1 MKKFE
6 KVDPKP
12 DFPKI
17 DEEVLSFWKD
27 EKVFEHT
34 QKRDSSARRSAKSL
48 GMTEG
53 KDSGLSQNDS
63 TSLKLREAGKGGEK
77 NFIFFEGPP
86 TANGRPGVHHVLS
99 RVFKDIILR
108 YKTMQGYHID
118 RKGGWDTHGLP
129 VELEVEKNLGISG
142 KPDIEKYG
150 VEKFNKKCRESVFKY
165 VKEWEELTKKIGF
178 WVDTKDPYVTYDSSY
193 IQSLWWVLGEA
204 WKKDLLYEGYKV
216 VPYCPRCGTALSSH
230 EVSQGYKDITENT
243 VYVKFPVEGEKD
255 TYFLAWTTTPW
266 TLPGNSG
273 LAFGPNI
280 KYVKAESEGE
290 KYILAKDRLEKV
302 FEGKKYK
309 ILGEFYGKEIVESI
323 FNGPTEGTKHYKPL
337 FADGAKFKKEKDTEE
352 YTVIMGDFVS
362 TEDGTGIV
370 HIAPAFGEDDYEVG
384 RIQNGLSVL
393 MTVDEQGNMLTEVGK
408 GKFAKDADSLIV
420 SDLKKRGLI
429 FKEEEYTHSYPYCW
443 RCGTPLLYYA
453 RDTWYIRM
461 SSLRKELVKNNE
473 EVHWYPSHMKNG
485 RFGEWI
491 REAKDW
497 ALSRERYW
505 GTPLPIWKCDKCG
518 KKELISSYEEL
529 GDKTGKK
536 IPDDFDPHR
545 PYIDDYTWKCDCGSE
560 FKRYTHVIDCWFDSG
575 AMPYAQ
581 WGYPSAAG
589 SEEGFK
595 THFPADYICEA
606 VDQTR
611 GWFYTLLAISTFLGK
626 GPAYKHVIS
635 LGHILDEKGEKMSK
649 SKGNVVNPWD
659 VLSAHGADA
668 LRWYMYS
675 ATMPGNPRNFSV
687 KLVGEAKRF
696 LVTYWNVYSFF
707 VTYANVDNYVPSRKH
722 ANSEN
727 ILDKWILSRKN
738 KLVESVTKHLERY
751 NIYKA
756 TQEIEQFIDD
766 LSNWYV
772 RRSRRRFWKSENDTD
787 KTAAYDTLYEVLV
800 GYTKVLAPFMP
811 FVTETVYQNLA
822 GGGSVHLS
830 EWPKFEK
837 GTIDEKIET
846 AMQSA
851 RSIVEAGLADRN
863 ENGIKVRQPLMSLSY
878 GGTKLD
884 AALEQ
889 IIAEEVNVKEVT
901 FNAKLKTTIALNTEI
916 TEELKV
922 EGLAREIVRKVQAM
936 RKKAGFN
943 VEDRIHLYWST
954 ADKAIQSVFEKENGY
969 IAKET
974 LAEKVTVGDIEKA
987 EYSEKARIEGAEI
1000 ELGVQKIK

>member
-1 MKKFE
+1 MAFK
-6 KVDPKP
+6 KVDPRP

-27 EKVFEHT
+27 EKVFEKT
-34 QKRDSSARRSAKSL
+34 QKRDSGLNRS
-48 GMTEG
+48 
-53 KDSGLSQNDS
+53 D
-63 TSLKLREAGKGGEK
+63 KGD
-77 NFIFFEGPP
+77 FVFFEGPP

-165 VKEWEELTKKIGF
+165 VKEWEELTEKIGF
-178 WVDTKDPYVTYDSSY
+178 WVDTKDPYITYDSHY

-230 EVSQGYKDITENT
+230 EVSQGYRYVTEST

-255 TYFLAWTTTPW
+255 MYFLAWTTTPW

-273 LAFGPNI
+273 LAFGPEI
-280 KYVKAESEGE
+280 KYVKIESEGE

-302 FEGKKYK
+302 LEIKKYK
-309 ILGEFYGKEIVESI
+309 ILKEFYGKEIIENV
-323 FNGPTEGTKHYKPL
+323 FNGPTEGAKHYKPL
-337 FADGAKFKKEKDTEE
+337 FAEGAKFKNEKDTEE
-352 YTVIMGDFVS
+352 YKIIMGDFVS

-370 HIAPAFGEDDYEVG
+370 HIAPAFGEDDYNIG
-384 RIQNGLSVL
+384 RLENDLSVL

-408 GKFAKDADSLIV
+408 GKFAKEADSLII
-420 SDLKKRGLI
+420 SDLKKRNLI

-518 KKELISSYEEL
+518 KKELISSYKEL
-529 GDKTGKK
+529 GEKTDKN
-536 IPDDFDPHR
+536 IPEDFDPHR
-545 PYIDDYTWKCDCGSE
+545 PYIDKYAWECDCGGE

-581 WGYPSAAG
+581 WSYPFASNSG
-589 SEEGFK
+589 ENLDS
-595 THFPADYICEA
+595 HFPADYICEA

-611 GWFYTLLAISTFLGK
+611 GWFYTLLAISTFLDK
-626 GPAYKHVIS
+626 GSAYKHVIS
-635 LGHILDEKGEKMSK
+635 LGHILDEKGQKMSK
-649 SKGNVVNPWD
+649 SQGNVVNPWD

-675 ATMPGNPRNFSV
+675 ATMPGNPRNFSA

-707 VTYANVDNYVPSRKH
+707 VTYANVDNYVPSGKH
-722 ANSEN
+722 TNSEN

-738 KLVESVTKHLERY
+738 KLVESATKHLERY
-751 NIYKA
+751 NIYKV
-756 TQEIEQFIDD
+756 TQEIEQFLND

-787 KTAAYDTLYEVLV
+787 KTAAYDTLYEILV
-800 GYTKVLAPFMP
+800 DFTKVLAPFIP
-811 FVTETVYQNLA
+811 FISENIYQNLA
-822 GGGSVHLS
+822 GGESIHLS
-830 EWPKFEK
+830 EWPRVDKDAINEK
-837 GTIDEKIET
+837 MEN
-846 AMQSA
+846 AMQNA
-851 RSIVEAGLADRN
+851 RNIVEAGLADRN
-863 ENGIKVRQPLMSLSY
+863 EQGIKVRQPLASLTY
-878 GGTKLD
+878 GGPKLNLG
-884 AALEQ
+884 LEQ
-889 IIAEEVNVKEVT
+889 IIAEEVNVKKVMYD
-901 FNAKLKTTIALNTEI
+901 NNLKKAIVLNTEI
-916 TEELKV
+916 TDELKI

-943 VEDRIHLYWST
+943 VEDRIHLFWST
-954 ADKAIQSVFEKENGY
+954 ADNVLKSVFEKENEY
-969 IAKET
+969 ISKET
-974 LAEKVTVGDIEKA
+974 LAEEVTVGNTEKA
-987 EYSEKARIEGAEI
+987 DYSEKTKIEEIGI
-1000 ELGVQKIK
+1000 ELGVKRLY